1 MTSTRG
7 IVVALGGEKRFG
19 TLVTE
24 DAPRHMLELGF
35 HPLVWYALRTLER
48 GGVRD
53 VFLVAAGE
61 ANAAVFREWL
71 ADSYRGACD
80 VAVLAAPE
88 DADTADAVRAARD
101 RLVSDAVVV
110 VHGDLVTGVSPR
122 ALLAAHA
129 RRGAVL
135 TSLLAPRRPWCPVE
149 TKSGR
154 PPKNAHY
161 VGLAADGE
169 TLLFVG
175 DDADVDKVLK
185 LRRPVLRAAPDVDV
199 RADLLQAGMFVFDV
213 RALLD
218 LLDAKPHFRSLR
230 ADVVPALTRRA
241 ASADASREGG
251 GARRRSKSKS
261 ETETSTTSRS
271 APLPR
276 ARLGRGGVLRGGGH
290 GRPRV
295 RGGEPRGAS
304 SAPGDAAHLIG
315 RAASKYDNF
324 VDPGVVIGA
333 KSTVGPGCVV
343 RRDARLGEK
352 CSVKRSV
359 VGEGASVGAGV
370 KIVNS
375 IVMPRATIED
385 GCVVQGCVVGP
396 RAVVGAGTTLR
407 ECVVRAEA
415 EVEAGEDLT
424 AETLK

>member
-1 MTSTRG
+1 MG
-7 IVVALGGEKRFG
+7 
-19 TLVTE
+19 
-24 DAPRHMLELGF
+24 PR
-35 HPLVWYALRTLER
+35 ER
-48 GGVRD
+48 PIYSGCPGVRGRI
-53 VFLVAAGE
+53 LR
-61 ANAAVFREWL
+61 FRRPSKL
-71 ADSYRGACD
+71 C
-80 VAVLAAPE
+80 P
-88 DADTADAVRAARD
+88 ARP
-101 RLVSDAVVV
+101 RN
-110 VHGDLVTGVSPR
+110 TFCR
-122 ALLAAHA
+122 ALSSA
-129 RRGAVL
+129 RSS
-135 TSLLAPRRPWCPVE
+135 TMAPRRPALV
-149 TKSGR
+149 S
-154 PPKNAHY
+154 AFAF
-161 VGLAADGE
+161 LALSALASAAREPFDGA
-169 TLLFVG
+169 VHSHPG

-241 ASADASREGG
+241 ASADASAKAEARDDDQNQNLKPKPRRRL
-251 GARRRSKSKS
+251 ARRPCLAHVSD
-261 ETETSTTSRS
+261 EAEYCAAVDTVAPAYVEVSRE
-271 APLPR
+271 
-276 ARLGRGGVLRGGGH
+276 V
-290 GRPRV
+290 
-295 RGGEPRGAS
+295 AS

-352 CSVKRSV
+352 CSVTRSV

-415 EVEAGEDLT
+415 EVEEGEDLR